1 MAKGFD
7 RRTLLGVL
15 LPDLDAYLDRL
26 LTSPSR
32 DLFAAP
38 PESVHLLV
46 VGGAAMMT
54 YRPERMTTDID
65 SITALHRA
73 VITAA
78 QTVAA
83 EHGLRRD
90 WLNDQTAHLVPAP
103 AHIDTVFQGRR
114 ITVSHPGAGYLLA
127 TKIVA
132 GRPRDIEDAAA
143 LIASTGHDSVDAL
156 CGLVA
161 EVYGTSDPV
170 RDVRDRADQAIR
182 YYWTA

>member
-15 LPDLDAYLDRL
+15 LPDLDASLDRL

-46 VGGAAMMT
+46 VGGVAMMT

-65 SITALHRA
+65 SITTLHQA

-83 EHGLRRD
+83 EQGLRRD

-103 AHIDTVFQGRR
+103 AAHIDTVFQGRR

-127 TKIVA
+127 TKIIA
-132 GRPRDIEDAAA
+132 GRPRDTEDAAA
-143 LIASTGHDSVDAL
+143 LGADA
-156 CGLVA
+156 
-161 EVYGTSDPV
+161 
-170 RDVRDRADQAIR
+170 
-182 YYWTA
+182 

>member
-1 MAKGFD
+1 MSAVPSPSVDSG
-7 RRTLLGVL
+7 
-15 LPDLDAYLDRL
+15 LDASLDRL

-46 VGGAAMMT
+46 VGGVAMMT

-65 SITALHRA
+65 SITTLHQA

-103 AHIDTVFQGRR
+103 AAHIDTVFQGRR
-114 ITVSHPGAGYLLA
+114 ITVSHPGVGYLLA
-127 TKIVA
+127 TKIIA
-132 GRPRDIEDAAA
+132 GRPRDTEDAAA
-143 LIASTGHDSVDAL
+143 LGADA
-156 CGLVA
+156 
-161 EVYGTSDPV
+161 
-170 RDVRDRADQAIR
+170 
-182 YYWTA
+182 